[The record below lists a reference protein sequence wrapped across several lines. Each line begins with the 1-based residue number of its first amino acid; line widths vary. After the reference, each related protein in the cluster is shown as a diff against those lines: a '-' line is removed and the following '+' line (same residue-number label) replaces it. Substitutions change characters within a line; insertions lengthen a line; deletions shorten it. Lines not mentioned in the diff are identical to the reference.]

1 MARDCGWVEIMPEG
15 ERTVVARGRALL
27 SLIDVPGAGDT
38 RDWDGELNPLRLAE
52 GQQSLPA
59 NRYVIRFED
68 SGEERLVELEP
79 RDVAA
84 GTRSSATVRGA
95 DGELPS
101 ALSDRLGASSRPPRP
116 SHRH

>member
-15 ERTVVARGRALL
+15 EQTVVARGRALL
-27 SLIDVPGAGDT
+27 SLIDAPGASDT

-52 GQQSLPA
+52 GQESLPA
-59 NRYVIRFED
+59 ARYVIRFED

-79 RDVAA
+79 HDVAA

-101 ALSDRLGASSRPPRP
+101 ALSDRLGGE
-116 SHRH
+116 